1 MTSASASASASAGN
15 FAGTSV
21 GRAAALSG
29 VLIAAGTGLGFLR
42 DLQMAHLFGA
52 SGSTDAFLVAWTIP
66 ETVSP
71 LLIEDAMALLMI
83 PAVTRL
89 LARGGGL
96 RPLVGTTLP
105 RMILGLS
112 VVTLALV
119 AAAPVLV
126 DALAPG
132 LTERGPAIRCVRL
145 TAITVVTFGVAGFMS
160 ATLRAHHRF
169 GPPAAIYLAYN
180 VGILALIA
188 GLSGVVGVT
197 SAAIGVACGSVLMIA
212 VQVPAFVRCLRESR
226 PRGAGGDARV
236 QGDVDVWLGVA
247 AVAPVVVYTVTR
259 QAQVFV
265 ERFFGSE
272 LAAGSISHLN
282 YAQKVAQVPMILSLL
297 IVTVTF
303 PRLARASADGDT
315 GLVAR
320 RIQQDLAVAS
330 AMVLAATAFLIAFAP
345 VVIKVLFEHGAFTA
359 ADTRSTA
366 SVMRVYALGLWGQMA
381 VGLAAR
387 AFFAQR
393 RPTWRPAAVLFGG
406 LAVTA
411 AIGGAF
417 AASAGTV
424 ALAAANAA
432 GITLAAVLLVAGLR
446 RGVAPVALRRVAA
459 DVARLVLAAAGACAA
474 GFAVAGALGGR
485 MPAVVQ
491 LIAGGLATA
500 AAFAVLIVLAG
511 PGLVASWRGRIESG
525 ETSEPSD
532 GTHTSE
538 RTGARAPGGGDPAGP
553 AGADVPLGRS
563 LR

>member
-1 MTSASASASASAGN
+1 M
-15 FAGTSV
+15 
-21 GRAAALSG
+21 LSG
-29 VLIAAGTGLGFLR
+29 VLVAAGTGLGFLR

-83 PAVTRL
+83 PVVTRL

-96 RPLVGTTLP
+96 RPLVATTLP
-105 RMILGLS
+105 RMVLGLS
-112 VVTLALV
+112 VVTVALV

-132 LTERGPAIRCVRL
+132 LVERGPAVRCVRL
-145 TAITVVTFGVAGFMS
+145 AAITVVTFGVAGFMS

-180 VGILALIA
+180 VGILALIG
-188 GLSGVVGVT
+188 GLSGVAGVT

-212 VQVPAFVRCLRESR
+212 IQAPAFVRCLRESKPRSQPR
-226 PRGAGGDARV
+226 PQPRSQSRSRV
-236 QGDVDVWLGVA
+236 ASVRDVDVWVGFA

-272 LAAGSISHLN
+272 LPAGSISHLN
-282 YAQKVAQVPMILSLL
+282 YAQKVAQVPMILSLM

-315 GLVAR
+315 AAVAR
-320 RIQQDLAVAS
+320 RIQRDLAVAS
-330 AMVLAATAFLIAFAP
+330 AMVLAASAFLVAYAP
-345 VVIKVLFEHGAFTA
+345 LVIKVLFEHGEFTA

-387 AFFAQR
+387 AFFAGR
-393 RPTWRPAAVLFGG
+393 RPPWRPAAVL
-406 LAVTA
+406 
-411 AIGGAF
+411 
-417 AASAGTV
+417 
-424 ALAAANAA
+424 
-432 GITLAAVLLVAGLR
+432 
-446 RGVAPVALRRVAA
+446 
-459 DVARLVLAAAGACAA
+459 
-474 GFAVAGALGGR
+474 
-485 MPAVVQ
+485 
-491 LIAGGLATA
+491 
-500 AAFAVLIVLAG
+500 
-511 PGLVASWRGRIESG
+511 
-525 ETSEPSD
+525 
-532 GTHTSE
+532 
-538 RTGARAPGGGDPAGP
+538 
-553 AGADVPLGRS
+553 
-563 LR
+563 